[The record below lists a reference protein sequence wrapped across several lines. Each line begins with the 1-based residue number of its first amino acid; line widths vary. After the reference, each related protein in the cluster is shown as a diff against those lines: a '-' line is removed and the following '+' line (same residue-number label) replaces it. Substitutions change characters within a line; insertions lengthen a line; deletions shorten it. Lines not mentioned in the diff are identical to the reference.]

1 MSEVTFTIT
10 AKMEERW
17 VNHFLNFLERMEI
30 FGAIGHSELLAFYAD
45 GDGDFKPKFNFSD
58 NVKAKPLFKV
68 PYKKVSKRICVF
80 DANNE
85 KRNEG

>member
-17 VNHFLNFLERMEI
+17 VNHFLNFLARMEI
-30 FGAIGHSELLAFYAD
+30 FGTIRHSELLAFYSD
-45 GDGDFKPKFNFSD
+45 GEGDFRPEFNFSD
-58 NVKAKPLFKV
+58 NVKAKPLIV
-68 PYKKVSKRICVF
+68 PCKKVSKRICVF